1 MKKVLIVGKT
11 SYIGLS
17 FQQWIRQSEP
27 DWIVDC
33 ISSRDNVWKSENY
46 GEYDTVLH
54 VAGIAHVD
62 ASQDME
68 EMYYRINRDLAVNSC
83 RKAKEE
89 GCKQFVFL
97 SSLIVYGE
105 SKSIEPVRI
114 TKDTIPHPNGFYG
127 QSKLEAETGIFKQ
140 ETETFSVAAI
150 RPPMVYG
157 KGSKGNYPRLAKFAT
172 SFPVFPEFPNQR
184 SMIHID
190 NLCECIHL
198 VIVNGSRGVF
208 CPQNREYVSTTDL
221 VCEIARV
228 KGKKMHTTKL
238 FNPMIRL
245 LAKRINIINKVFGS
259 FIYEKEMSECFEWS
273 YCIYDFEESIKR
285 TETELVK

>member
-1 MKKVLIVGKT
+1 MLKKVLIVGKT

-17 FQQWIRQSEP
+17 FQKWIQQTEP
-27 DWIVDC
+27 DWIVNC
-33 ISSRDNVWKSENY
+33 ISSRDHAWESENY

-62 ASQDME
+62 ASKNME
-68 EMYYRINRDLAVNSC
+68 NMYYRINRDLTVDSC
-83 RKAKEE
+83 RKAKKE

-105 SKSIEPVRI
+105 SDSLDPVRI
-114 TKDTIPHPNGFYG
+114 TKDTVPQPNGFYG
-127 QSKLEAETGIFKQ
+127 QSKWEAENGIFNQ

-157 KGSKGNYPRLAKFAT
+157 KGSKGNYPKLARLAT

-190 NLCECIHL
+190 NLCECIRL
-198 VIVNGSRGVF
+198 VIAKEARGVF
-208 CPQNREYVSTTDL
+208 CPQNKEYVSTTDL

-228 KGKKMHTTKL
+228 EGKKMHTTKV
-238 FNPMIRL
+238 FNPVIRL
-245 LAKRINIINKVFGS
+245 LAKRIHMINKVFGS
-259 FIYEKEMSECFEWS
+259 FVYEKEMSDCFEWS
-273 YCIYDFEESIKR
+273 YCVHDFKESIKR
-285 TETELVK
+285 TQT

>member
-1 MKKVLIVGKT
+1 MKKKILIIGKT

-17 FQQWIRQSEP
+17 FQQWIRKSEP

-33 ISSRDNVWKSENY
+33 VSSRDNAWKSANY
-46 GEYDTVLH
+46 GDYDTILH

-62 ASQDME
+62 ASKDME
-68 EMYYRINRDLAVNSC
+68 EMYYKINRDLTVDSC

-105 SKSIEPVRI
+105 SKSLEPVCI
-114 TKDTIPHPNGFYG
+114 TKNTKPQPNGFYG
-127 QSKLEAETGIFKQ
+127 QSKLEAETGIFEQ
-140 ETETFSVAAI
+140 ETESFSVAAI

-157 KGSKGNYPRLAKFAT
+157 KGSKGNYKRLAKLAST
-172 SFPVFPEFPNQR
+172 FPIFPEFPNER

-190 NLCECIHL
+190 NLCECIRL
-198 VIVNGSRGVF
+198 VIANGEHGVF
-208 CPQNREYVSTTDL
+208 CPQNKEYVSTSDL
-221 VCEIARV
+221 VCEIARN

-238 FNPMIRL
+238 FNPLIRL
-245 LAKRINIINKVFGS
+245 FSKKINMINKVFGS
-259 FIYEKEMSECFEWS
+259 FTYEKELSDCFSWS
-273 YCIYDFEESIKR
+273 YCVYDFKESIEQ
-285 TETELVK
+285 TES